1 MSVLVTFRHVL
12 TSLQFIVSISHLGLC
27 AGLGL
32 GRELNLSGFEDGV
45 LLKNILLRLVV
56 AKRLQEH
63 THTNQC

>member
-32 GRELNLSGFEDGV
+32 GRKLDLGGFEDGV
-45 LLKNILLRLVV
+45 LLKDVLLRLVM
-56 AKRLQEH
+56 AKWLHEH
-63 THTNQC
+63 THS